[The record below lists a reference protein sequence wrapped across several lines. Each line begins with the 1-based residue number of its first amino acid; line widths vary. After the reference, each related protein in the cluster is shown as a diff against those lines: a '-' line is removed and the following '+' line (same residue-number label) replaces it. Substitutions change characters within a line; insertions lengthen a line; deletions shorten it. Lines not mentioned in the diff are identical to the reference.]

1 MKSLKKFTALLLSGL
16 LLITTACAD
25 KSWAVKTDSQ
35 TLSSG
40 IYYYFSFEAF
50 QQAVDKL
57 STDGNTVTDLK
68 GKTID
73 DKDAEIWVRDTAVE
87 SCKTMLTTEQ
97 MFKDKGLSLTEDE
110 MKEAQEN
117 TDSVWENSGD
127 SFQYK
132 YGIDKDS
139 FHQAYS
145 IYPLELEKLFDAT
158 YGKDSTEQ
166 ISDDEILNFYNENYI
181 NILTYSKIAYN
192 ENSEDDGTDHS
203 NDTEEKISEQFNSYV
218 DMINSGGKSIQ
229 EVSEIIKQTDSLDT
243 DPFVNQCI
251 NKNSVDLPTQV
262 RDTITNLEVNK
273 AAYIKFNDVHF
284 LFVKQDN
291 AAVPFD
297 ISNQENK
304 DQILYDINSTK
315 FEKLINDA
323 MSNMQFTINE
333 PVINGVDISNFAQ

>member
-1 MKSLKKFTALLLSGL
+1 MKLLKKLTALLLSCL
-16 LLITTACAD
+16 LLITTACTD

-35 TLSSG
+35 TLPSG
-40 IYYYFSFEAF
+40 IYCYFSFEAF

-57 STDGNTVTDLK
+57 STDGSTVTDLK

-87 SCKTMLTTEQ
+87 SCKKMLTTEQ

-127 SFQYK
+127 SFQNK

-145 IYPLELEKLFDAT
+145 IYPLEIEKLFDAT

-166 ISDDEILNFYNENYI
+166 ISDDEILNFYNENYV
-181 NILTYSKIAYN
+181 NILTYSKIPYD

-218 DMINSGGKSIQ
+218 DMINSGGKSVQ

-251 NKNSVDLPTQV
+251 NKNSADLPTQV
-262 RDTITNLEVNK
+262 RDTIVNLEVNK
-273 AAYIKFNDVHF
+273 AAYIKFNEVHF
-284 LFVKQDN
+284 LFIKQDN

-297 ISNQENK
+297 ISNQEEKN
-304 DQILYDINSTK
+304 QILYDMNSTK
-315 FEKLINDA
+315 FENLINDT
-323 MSNMQFTINE
+323 MSSMQFTINE
-333 PVINGVDISNFAQ
+333 PVINGVNISNFAQ